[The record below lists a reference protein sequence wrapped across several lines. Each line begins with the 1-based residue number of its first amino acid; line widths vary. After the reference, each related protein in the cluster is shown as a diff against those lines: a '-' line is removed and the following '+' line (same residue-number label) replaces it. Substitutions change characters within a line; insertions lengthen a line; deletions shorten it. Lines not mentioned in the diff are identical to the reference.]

1 MRYDQIADIYNITQY
16 ILYLNTKGESIRQV
30 IQERLRLKKIDKVF
44 LIFILE
50 IKKIVWGYSN

>member
-30 IQERLRLKKIDKVF
+30 IQERLRLKKIDQVF
-44 LIFILE
+44 LIFI
-50 IKKIVWGYSN
+50 